1 MANSSTLRLVQS
13 VAALRTIAASLNAR
27 NPDEIE
33 NLEDEMRGLA
43 FILEG
48 IAAGIEEAT
57 PKD

>member
-1 MANSSTLRLVQS
+1 MANNSTLRLVQS
-13 VAALRTIAASLNAR
+13 VATLRTVAASLNAR

-33 NLEDEMRGLA
+33 NLEDEMHGLA

-57 PKD
+57 PTD